1 MNKTN
6 LVDVIAAET
15 GFTKKDVDEVVAT
28 AIKAITAALKNGEK
42 VQLAGFGTFEVK
54 EIAARAGRNP
64 ATGAAIEI
72 PACKKA
78 AFSAAKALKD
88 EVNA

>member
-15 GFTKKDVDEVVAT
+15 GFTKKDVEEVVSAT
-28 AIKAITAALKNGEK
+28 LKAITAALKAGDK
-42 VQLAGFGTFEVK
+42 VALAGFGTFEVK
-54 EIAARAGRNP
+54 DVDARTGRNPQTGEAIEIAA
-64 ATGAAIEI
+64 
-72 PACKKA
+72 CKKT